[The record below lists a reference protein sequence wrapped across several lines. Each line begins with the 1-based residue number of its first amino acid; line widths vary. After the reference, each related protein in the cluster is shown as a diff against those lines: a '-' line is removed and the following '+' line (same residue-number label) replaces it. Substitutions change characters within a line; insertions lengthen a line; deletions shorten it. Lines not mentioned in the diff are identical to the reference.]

1 MTTPSRVPILAVAL
15 LAGGC
20 ASARFGTLESV
31 LKGDRLAT
39 ASELQEV
46 RVERA
51 GARPPTTPGMEI
63 RKGDRIVTGP
73 DTRVLVSLGAGYE
86 LILEPGTD
94 VEVLNPSLFMRVGQA
109 FVQTAQRVREYL
121 KIKTEFVVA
130 GVEGTQFVA
139 TLKGQEFLV
148 SVVEGHV
155 KVESPTGAWP
165 PRTYGP
171 LDQGRVRRGQPPE
184 RMAPLDPRQVDAI
197 RARFRGVDDIV
208 RRKVPRLIGARLDV
222 ARAALEQAGLAI
234 GRVTPRITGDAAVNS
249 VLAQSPSAGA
259 VVRAGARVDL
269 TVEGESVAVP
279 SVVGQPLRAAVAA
292 LSAAGLSVSR
302 PREVLSE
309 REAEGTVLSQSHR
322 AFSRVAPGATI
333 DLTVAVAGVRVPD
346 LTRLDRQRALSRLR
360 EAGLAPGQ
368 VSPLET
374 SAFEAGMIAGQ
385 RPGAGT
391 LVPRGTVVHLQV
403 ASAPATCRVPPLRGQ
418 TEAGAK
424 ATLSRAGL
432 RLGRVQR
439 SGDSS
444 SARDQVTEQ
453 TPATG
458 SVVPCG
464 TAVAVWIP
472 GRID

>member
-1 MTTPSRVPILAVAL
+1 MTTSRRALILTLAVL
-15 LAGGC
+15 SGGC

-31 LKGDRLAT
+31 LKGDRLA
-39 ASELQEV
+39 AGSELQEV

-51 GARPPTTPGMEI
+51 GSTPPTTPGMDI

-94 VEVLNPSLFMRVGQA
+94 VEVLNPSLFMRIGQA

-139 TLKGQEFLV
+139 TVQGEEFLV
-148 SVVEGHV
+148 SVVEGQV

-165 PRTYGP
+165 ARTYGP
-171 LDQGRVRRGQPPE
+171 RDQGRVRRGQPPE

-197 RARFRGVDDIV
+197 RDRFRQVDAVV
-208 RRKVPRLIGARLDV
+208 RRRVPQVQGMRLDE
-222 ARAALEQAGLAI
+222 ALALLERSGLGR
-234 GRVTPRITGDAAVNS
+234 GRVNERITGAAVGS
-249 VLAQSPSAGA
+249 VIGQQPAAGT

-269 TVEGESVAVP
+269 IVEGQSIVVP
-279 SVVGQPLRAAVAA
+279 SVVGQPLRSAAAA
-292 LSAAGLSVSR
+292 LSAAGLSLSR
-302 PREVLSE
+302 REVLSE
-309 REAEGTVLSQSHR
+309 REPEGTVIAQSPR
-322 AFSRVAPGATI
+322 GRSRVPPRTTI
-333 DLTVAVAGVRVPD
+333 ELTVAVAGVRVPD

-368 VSPLET
+368 ISSLET
-374 SAFEAGMIAGQ
+374 NAYEAGMVAGQ

-391 LVPRGTVVHLQV
+391 LVPRGTAVHLQV
-403 ASAPATCRVPPLRGQ
+403 ATAPAGCRVPPLRGQ

-424 ATLSRAGL
+424 ATLERAGL
-432 RLGRVQR
+432 RLGRVMR

-444 SARDQVTEQ
+444 SPRDPVTEQ
-453 TPATG
+453 QPAAG
-458 SVVPCG
+458 SVVRCG
-464 TAVAVWIP
+464 TVVTVWIP

>member
-1 MTTPSRVPILAVAL
+1 MTTPSRSLILAVVL
-15 LAGGC
+15 LSSGC

-39 ASELQEV
+39 GSELQEV

-51 GARPPTTPGMEI
+51 GASPATTPGMAI

-94 VEVLNPSLFMRVGQA
+94 IEVLNPSLFMRVGQA

-139 TLKGQEFLV
+139 TVRGDEFLV

-184 RMAPLDPRQVDAI
+184 RMAPLAPRQVDAI
-197 RARFRGVDDIV
+197 REEFRRVDDVV
-208 RRKVPRLIGARLDV
+208 RRKVPPLIGTRLDV
-222 ARAALEQAGLAI
+222 ARAALEQAGLAM
-234 GRVTPRITGDAAVNS
+234 GRVSQRITVDAPAGS
-249 VLAQSPSAGA
+249 VLDQDPSAGG
-259 VVRAGARVDL
+259 VVRAGARVN
-269 TVEGESVAVP
+269 
-279 SVVGQPLRAAVAA
+279 
-292 LSAAGLSVSR
+292 
-302 PREVLSE
+302 
-309 REAEGTVLSQSHR
+309 
-322 AFSRVAPGATI
+322 
-333 DLTVAVAGVRVPD
+333 LTVAVAGVRVPD

-360 EAGLAPGQ
+360 EAGLALGQ

-374 SAFEAGMIAGQ
+374 SAYEAGTIAGQ
-385 RPGAGT
+385 RPDAGT
-391 LVPRGTVVHLQV
+391 LVPRGTVVHLRV
-403 ASAPATCRVPPLRGQ
+403 ASAPATCRVPPLSGQ
-418 TEAGAK
+418 TAAGAK

-444 SARDQVTEQ
+444 SARDPVTEQ
-453 TPATG
+453 SPSAG
-458 SVVPCG
+458 SVVRCG
-464 TAVAVWIP
+464 TEVAVRIP